1 MISRIEELDSQS
13 KLKSS
18 GFPGWGAGRTTVKD
32 DKGGRRR
39 TAKEPRPKGLT
50 NRPGAILIDTYGST
64 GRNDGQ
70 TAKQHALRAA

>member
-1 MISRIEELDSQS
+1 MISQS
-13 KLKSS
+13 ELKSG

-32 DKGGRRR
+32 DKGRRRR

-50 NRPGAILIDTYGST
+50 SRPGAISIDIYRST

-70 TAKQHALRAA
+70 TAKQHTLWAA